1 MEEQKKMSLQVSTGA
16 QLIELK
22 NENGRKIGEFEFI
35 PTALGIIERYKEV
48 ASFFDGYQFPKEPTE
63 EDLLAL
69 EKGVKEQFDKLFNY
83 PVSDGIFEKCYA
95 LTVVED
101 GDFFFEKV
109 LDGISGLIEQTMKVR
124 VERKKQKIRKY
135 TAKYKK

>member
-1 MEEQKKMSLQVSTGA
+1 MSEQTMTLQVSTGA
-16 QLIELK
+16 QLIELQ
-22 NENGRKIGEFEFI
+22 NENGTKIGQFEFV
-35 PTALGIIERYKEV
+35 PTDVGIIERYRKV
-48 ASFFDGYQFPKEPTE
+48 ADFFDTYQLPKEPTE

-69 EKGVKEQFDKLFNY
+69 ENSVREQFDLLFGY
-83 PVSDGIFEKCYA
+83 HVSDGMFENCAA

-109 LDGISGLIEQTMKVR
+109 LDGISGLIEKTMKAR

-135 TAKYKK
+135 TAKYGK

>member
-1 MEEQKKMSLQVSTGA
+1 MEEQNRMSLQVSTGA
-16 QLIELK
+16 QLIDVL

-35 PTALGIIERYKEV
+35 PTDLGIIDRYKDV
-48 ASFFDGYQFPKEPTE
+48 AAFFDGYQFPKDPTE
-63 EDLLAL
+63 EDLLEL
-69 EKGVKEQFDKLFNY
+69 ESKVKEQFNKLFNY
-83 PVSDGIFEKCYA
+83 PVADGIFEKCYA

-109 LDGISGLIEQTMKVR
+109 LDGISGLIEQTMKTR

-135 TAKYKK
+135 TAKYGK